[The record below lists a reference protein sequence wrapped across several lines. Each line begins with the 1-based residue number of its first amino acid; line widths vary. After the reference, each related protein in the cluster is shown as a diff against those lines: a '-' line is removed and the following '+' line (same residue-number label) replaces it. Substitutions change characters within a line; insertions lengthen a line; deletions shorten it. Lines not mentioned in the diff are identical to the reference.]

1 MNPKFL
7 ACLAA
12 VAALAV
18 PSASA
23 APDVPNDGRL
33 TNYLLVAE
41 DLSDFSGGVQG
52 FLAERN
58 VRRYGF
64 DSKMDAYRVNGYLG
78 YDLTRWL
85 TLYGLSG
92 VMSAKDTRAGI
103 PSETVFA
110 YGGGLWARLIDDD
123 QLDILSTFTRYRLTA
138 GLEVSHADPNDL
150 SWTQF
155 DGFLTFGIVNDLYI
169 TDDIFPTSITLYFG
183 PVYSAVDLDG
193 FSQVPDNK
201 FGFSVGLDMTFAQG
215 VYANAGYD
223 FFNDDSIAHF
233 SAGVRF

>member
-12 VAALAV
+12 IAALAV

-23 APDVPNDGRL
+23 APEVPNDGRL
-33 TNYLLVAE
+33 TNYLVVAE

-52 FLAERN
+52 FVAERN
-58 VRRYGF
+58 VRRHGF
-64 DSKMDAYRVNGYLG
+64 DSKMDAQRLNGYLG

-85 TLYGLSG
+85 TFYGLAG
-92 VMSAKDTRAGI
+92 IQSAKDKRAGI
-103 PSETVFA
+103 QSETVFA
-110 YGGGLWARLIDDD
+110 YGAGLWARLIDDD
-123 QLDILSTFTRYRLTA
+123 QLDFLQTFSRYRLNA
-138 GLEVSHADPNDL
+138 GAEISHSDPNDL

-155 DGFLTFGIVNDLYI
+155 DAFLTFGLVNDLFL
-169 TDDIFPTSITLYFG
+169 TDDIFPTSITVYFG
-183 PVYSAVDLDG
+183 PVYSAVEMDG
-193 FSQVPDNK
+193 FKQVPDNR

-215 VYANAGYD
+215 VYAGLGYD
-223 FFNDDSIAHF
+223 FFNDDNVAHF

>member
-23 APDVPNDGRL
+23 APEVPNDGRL

-58 VRRYGF
+58 VRRHGF

-85 TLYGLSG
+85 TLYGLAG
-92 VMSAKDTRAGI
+92 IMSAKDNNAGI

-123 QLDILSTFTRYRLTA
+123 QFDILSTFTRYRLNA

-150 SWTQF
+150 SWTQL
-155 DGFLTFGIVNDLYI
+155 DGFLTFGIVNDLFMTY
-169 TDDIFPTSITLYFG
+169 DIFPTSITVYFG
-183 PVYSAVDLDG
+183 PVYSAVKMDD
-193 FSQVPDNK
+193 FHQVPDNK
-201 FGFSVGLDMTFAQG
+201 FGFSVGLDLTFAQG
-215 VYANAGYD
+215 VYAGFGYD
-223 FFNDDSIAHF
+223 FFNDDNVAHF

>member
-23 APDVPNDGRL
+23 APEVPNDGRL
-33 TNYLLVAE
+33 TNYLVVAE

-52 FLAERN
+52 FVAERN
-58 VRRYGF
+58 VRRHGF
-64 DSKMDAYRVNGYLG
+64 DSKMDAFRVNGYLG

-85 TLYGLSG
+85 TLYGISG
-92 VMSAKDTRAGI
+92 IMSAKDNGAGI

-123 QLDILSTFTRYRLTA
+123 QFDILSTFTRYRLTA
-138 GLEVSHADPNDL
+138 GFEVSHADPNDL
-150 SWTQF
+150 SWTQM
-155 DGFLTFGIVNDLYI
+155 DGFLTFGIVNDLFM
-169 TDDIFPTSITLYFG
+169 TDDIFPTSITVFFG
-183 PVYSAVDLDG
+183 PVYSSVDLDG
-193 FSQVPDNK
+193 FHQVPDNK
-201 FGFSVGLDMTFAQG
+201 VGFAVGMDMTFAQG
-215 VYANAGYD
+215 VYASIGYD
-223 FFNDDSIAHF
+223 FFNEDNIAHF